1 MRKAAATVVGT
12 FLVLAIG
19 AGPALA
25 CGALVSPN
33 GTIELAKTT
42 TLAAYLGGVE
52 HYITGFEFQ
61 GGGAAFGS
69 VIPLPDAPKRI
80 IKGGDWTLQRL
91 VQEVTPPLPIPAE
104 TAPSADA
111 AAGSATVLMKAK
123 VDALDITVIEG
134 GAFAVG
140 EWVKKRGFTLTPD
153 APEVLEYY
161 ARRSQV
167 FAAVK
172 FDPERA
178 AARGRQ
184 VGDSIPVHFVIHTD
198 DPWVPL
204 RILGLGAQPTDRI
217 EADVFLLNRQA
228 PTLLPAPQGIPSLLP
243 QATGLRLE
251 RSAEAS
257 RLLLKDLRSDERM
270 NWMPHRDMWL
280 TYLSLDAR
288 AADLTY
294 DLAIDAT
301 GQAMPSPVDAGLIMP
316 GQRASTLF
324 PQAPASTWPLL
335 AGAVVVVGILALGWT
350 SRRSGR
356 LAA

>member
-1 MRKAAATVVGT
+1 MRKAITT
-12 FLVLAIG
+12 VLATLFVMTLG

-33 GTIELAKTT
+33 GSIELAKTT

-69 VIPLPDAPKRI
+69 VIPLPDVPKRI

-91 VQEVTPPLPIPAE
+91 VQEVTPPVV
-104 TAPSADA
+104 ADGGGDADLA
-111 AAGSATVLMKAK
+111 AAPASEAVVVMEAQ
-123 VDALDITVIEG
+123 VDALDITVIKG
-134 GAFAVG
+134 GGFAVG
-140 EWVKKRGFTLTPD
+140 EWVKEHGFTLTPD

-161 ARRSQV
+161 AKRSQV

-178 AARGRQ
+178 KARGRQ
-184 VGDSIPVHFVIHTD
+184 IGDSIPVHFVIPTD

-204 RILGLGAQPTDRI
+204 RILGLGAKPTDRI

-228 PTLLPAPQGIPSLLP
+228 PSLLPAPEGTNALLP
-243 QATGLRLE
+243 QATGLRLD
-251 RSAEAS
+251 RSEPAS
-257 RLLLKDLRSDERM
+257 RFLLRELRSDERM
-270 NWMPHRDMWL
+270 DWMPPANMWL

-301 GQAMPSPVDAGLIMP
+301 GAATPSPVDAGLIMP
-316 GQRASTLF
+316 GDKAAALDLPT
-324 PQAPASTWPLL
+324 APVWPVWAA
-335 AGAVVVVGILALGWT
+335 AGLMVAVLALAWA
-350 SRRSGR
+350 SRRGAR
-356 LAA
+356 AAT